1 MDSATGLKPDVS
13 VSIVTFNNERCVAD
27 LLSDLDAQVGASWE
41 AIVYDNASADAT
53 CERLDRT
60 EIDSLVKGETNLG
73 YSSAHNINIRKCRG
87 RYVLLLNPDV
97 RFAPDTIAT
106 LVAHLDRHPGEAM
119 AGPKIL
125 EGEHRRHF
133 APRHFYPGEGMI
145 ELEPGINR
153 SEIAWLNGCCILAR
167 RDVLERLGGFDEG
180 FFLYQAE
187 TDLCL
192 RARRLGYSLGWV
204 PEALVFHLHR
214 QSQRTSSEYEYSRRL
229 FEGSAVFWRKHYT
242 PGDVLQ
248 MARFQA
254 RSSSALLAV
263 AAPFERLLPPE
274 LRRDRLRARRDVC
287 REVAETVNSA
297 ENRGDTLAGIVSRQ
311 SRLAMQWLRH
321 GRFPLDDY

>member
-60 EIDSLVKGETNLG
+60 EIASLVKGETNLG

-167 RDVLERLGGFDEG
+167 RDVLERLGGFDEANAPRG
-180 FFLYQAE
+180 PWGSRRGVLPLSGRDGSMSPRAATRILARLGSRSSCLSPSPSEPAHQLGVRVFQKTFRGKCSVLAE
-187 TDLCL
+187 TLH
-192 RARRLGYSLGWV
+192 AR
-204 PEALVFHLHR
+204 
-214 QSQRTSSEYEYSRRL
+214 
-229 FEGSAVFWRKHYT
+229 
-242 PGDVLQ
+242 
-248 MARFQA
+248 
-254 RSSSALLAV
+254 
-263 AAPFERLLPPE
+263 
-274 LRRDRLRARRDVC
+274 
-287 REVAETVNSA
+287 
-297 ENRGDTLAGIVSRQ
+297 
-311 SRLAMQWLRH
+311 
-321 GRFPLDDY
+321 